1 MIQGDKAMKQL
12 HRMLKEIVGVFTSDI
27 EGENFTRRELIT
39 YGVLAPLALL
49 GVCILSEIVAA
60 L

>member
-1 MIQGDKAMKQL
+1 MKQL